1 MLRSNR
7 ALLTGLGLGVGL
19 MYFLYPERGR
29 RRRALVRDKVAHAT
43 RVGTH
48 GVSSVGLDLSHR
60 AAGLLARVRG
70 AWRTEPVDDEV
81 LVERVRAKL
90 GRFVAHP
97 HAIRVTVSDGCVHL
111 RGPILQS
118 EVPRLVRT
126 VARVPGVRDVIN
138 ELDAHADAGRAPAL
152 QGQRG

>member
-1 MLRSNR
+1 MLRNNR

-19 MYFLYPERGR
+19 MYFMDPERGR

-43 RVGTH
+43 RVSAH
-48 GVSSVGLDLSHR
+48 AVSGVGLDLSHR
-60 AAGLLARVRG
+60 AAGLVARARG
-70 AWRTEPVDDEV
+70 AWRPAPVDDEV

-90 GRFVAHP
+90 GRFVSHP
-97 HAIRVTVSDGCVHL
+97 HAIRVTASDGCVHL
-111 RGPILQS
+111 RGPVLQS

-126 VARVPGVRDVIN
+126 VARVAGVRDVIN
-138 ELDAHADAGRAPAL
+138 GLDAHAGAGRVPAP